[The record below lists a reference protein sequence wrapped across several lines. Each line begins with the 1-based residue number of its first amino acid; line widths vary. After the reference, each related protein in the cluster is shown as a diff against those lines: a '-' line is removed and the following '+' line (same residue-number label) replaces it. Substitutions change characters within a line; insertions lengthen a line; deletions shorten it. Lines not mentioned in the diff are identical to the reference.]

1 MIPKME
7 KDLPINIMQDTEN
20 ITQDTENIA
29 QDTED
34 VWKTELDDEL
44 LELLR
49 RAGRLDKVS
58 SKWSCA
64 EFLLKKGLI
73 SKEQL
78 ERIIN
83 EQKGIKHH
91 SHQLIADM
99 KMVPKKQILE
109 VAAEGWK
116 VGYIDLEEAEDIDPE
131 IIKMIPK
138 SKASRNY
145 SIPVSK
151 TETELLVAMANPL
164 DIFAADEIK
173 ISLLSTGLDFE
184 VVPLL
189 AFPKDIKSKL
199 EDVYGD
205 TDAII
210 QEMLE
215 GIQGE
220 EILVGSLDDEQDEDV
235 DITKTLEDARRGP
248 IINLVNAIFLE
259 AVRHGATD
267 IHIEPSDKR
276 SILRFRIDS
285 KLNDVP
291 NIPLPKSR
299 HSAIVSRIKI
309 MAGADIAERRL
320 PQDGRIHLTA
330 ASKEY
335 DLRVSIMPTKYGES
349 VVMRLTDAGS
359 VAMTLEQLG
368 FLPKNLKIFQ
378 EAISKPYGLILVTG
392 PTGSGKTTTLYS
404 ALNTINTPE
413 TKILT
418 AENPIERN
426 LPGAVQVETKPEIKF
441 DFALILKHFLRHD
454 PDVIMVGEIRDEETA
469 TIAIEAALTG
479 HLVFTTLHTNDAASS
494 VIRLNE
500 LGVNEFLLA
509 SSIQLA
515 MAQRLVRRI
524 CEKCK
529 RPDVPTGTM
538 LKELE
543 SCGVNTDDLQLHRG
557 IGCDTC
563 SGTGLKGMTAIHE
576 LLYIDND
583 IRELILKGEFSA
595 PQIQELARAKNM
607 RTLRED
613 GMQKV
618 AMGLTTFEEVL
629 LRTTNV

>member
-1 MIPKME
+1 LIPKME
-7 KDLPINIMQDTEN
+7 KDLPINTMQDTEN
-20 ITQDTENIA
+20 ITQDTGNTA

-34 VWKTELDDEL
+34 VWETELDDEL

-58 SKWSCA
+58 SKTSCA
-64 EFLLKKGLI
+64 EILLRKGLI
-73 SKEQL
+73 SKKQL
-78 ERIIN
+78 ERFLD

-99 KMVPKKQILE
+99 KMLPKKKILE
-109 VAAEGWK
+109 AAAEGWK

-199 EDVYGD
+199 EDIYGD

-235 DITKTLEDARRGP
+235 DITRTLEDARRGP

-267 IHIEPSDKR
+267 IHIEPSEKR

-349 VVMRLTDAGS
+349 VVMRLTDASS
-359 VAMTLEQLG
+359 VAMSLEQLG

-494 VIRLNE
+494 IIRLNE

-583 IRELILKGEFSA
+583 IKELILKGEFSA

-629 LRTTNV
+629 LRTTNA

>member
-1 MIPKME
+1 ME

>member
-404 ALNTINTPE
+404 ALNTINTSE

-454 PDVIMVGEIRDEETA
+454 PDIIMVGEIRDKETA

-576 LLYIDND
+576 LLYIDSD

-629 LRTTNV
+629 LRTTNA

>member
-404 ALNTINTPE
+404 ALNTINTSE

-454 PDVIMVGEIRDEETA
+454 PDIIMVGEIRDEETA

-576 LLYIDND
+576 LLYIDSD

-629 LRTTNV
+629 LRTTNA